1 MIVLDASAVVE
12 MVRETPTGLG
22 FKCLMM
28 EGERAGS
35 CDLLRAEAA
44 SVFRK
49 LVRTEGAK
57 PDVAQRYLAEAVAL
71 VDEFYPMDD
80 LQSEALRESVR
91 LDHSAYDMFYFV
103 LARRTG
109 GTLFTA
115 DRKLAELCLKNGVDC
130 VAEFELPKL
139 DGDEG

>member
-1 MIVLDASAVVE
+1 MIVLDSSAAVE

-22 FKCLMM
+22 FRCMMM
-28 EGERAGS
+28 EGDRAIS
-35 CDLLRAEAA
+35 CDLLCAEAA

-49 LVRTEGAK
+49 LTRTEGIK
-57 PDVAQRYLAEAVAL
+57 PDVAQRYLTEAVAL
-71 VDEFYPMDD
+71 VDEFYPMED
-80 LQSEALRESVR
+80 LQSEVLRESIR
-91 LDHSAYDMFYFV
+91 LGHSTYDMFYFV

-130 VAEFELPKL
+130 VAEFVLPEL
-139 DGDEG
+139 